1 MKTYRGQ
8 LNVGTHSESED
19 VLLLDSEPL
28 AELLEWTHLQRITV
42 RYWVTDAPV
51 DKEEAKEAFIGE
63 LLGRSDTEFGARYSE
78 ITGYLWTD
86 EELNVGGHDLL
97 AELKSYSG
105 QWLILEV
112 EAAPCEK

>member
-8 LNVGTHSESED
+8 LNVGTHSESND

-28 AELLEWTHLQRITV
+28 AELLEWTHMQRITV

-51 DKEEAKEAFIGE
+51 DKEEAKGAFLAG
-63 LLGRSDTEFGARYSE
+63 LLGMADVDFGARYSE
-78 ITGYLWTD
+78 TTGYLWTD

-97 AELKSYSG
+97 AELRSYAG
-105 QWLILEV
+105 QWLVLEV
-112 EAAPCEK
+112 EAAS